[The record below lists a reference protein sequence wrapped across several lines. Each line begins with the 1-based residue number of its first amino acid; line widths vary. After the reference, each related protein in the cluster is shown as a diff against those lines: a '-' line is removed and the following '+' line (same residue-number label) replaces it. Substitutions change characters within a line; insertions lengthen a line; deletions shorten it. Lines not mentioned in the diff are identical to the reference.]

1 MFRQSDADFLF
12 SPRSVFFFGKFVS
25 RKSFYLTLIFFLC
38 STQEG
43 TVHSDATDNYKN
55 RIKRENWKLKEDK
68 RRWLWVRRRG
78 GAGAVWNLCFE
89 GNEHVAFWFSTHWH
103 LVENIYITV
112 KLSMWPLSSL
122 AALFSQHWELRLRS
136 GLVGNAKAEYHL
148 IVYSGW
154 ILPRWMKIAYMM
166 SICTD
171 CIS

>member
-1 MFRQSDADFLF
+1 MQILF
-12 SPRSVFFFGKFVS
+12 FPPGVFFFLEICFTEVIL
-25 RKSFYLTLIFFLC
+25 FDFNFL
-38 STQEG
+38 SVQ
-43 TVHSDATDNYKN
+43 HSGRYSAFRCNKQLQKPD
-55 RIKRENWKLKEDK
+55 KRENWKLKEDK
-68 RRWLWVRRRG
+68 WRWFWVRRWG
-78 GAGAVWNLCFE
+78 VAGAVWNLCIE

-103 LVENIYITV
+103 LVENIFITV
-112 KLSMWPLSSL
+112 KFSMWQLSSL